1 MNLLLKIL
9 IVVFTALSVGGIAA
23 YCMSIARQL
32 TYVTLADGRR
42 QERALPLPFRLLL
55 PFCANLAHLADRPS
69 MRRRRELAAR
79 QIVSAGFDGLL
90 SAREFL
96 ALRVLIP
103 LVFGL
108 LWLLL
113 LVFLSHFSPVLR
125 ANTIELALLGVVLLC
140 LYPLLWLRSAVTR
153 RHRAIQRSMP
163 FVIDLLTLA
172 VEAGMDFMN
181 ALQRAV
187 ERRAMDPLT
196 EELVH
201 TIHEIQLGAPRREAL
216 RNLARR
222 VNMPDMRSFSHALI
236 QADELGVSIGAILRI
251 QSDQMRQR
259 RFDRA
264 ERLANEAPVKMLGP
278 LMLFIFPAVFI
289 VLLGPLLAR
298 VVGHAI

>member
-1 MNLLLKIL
+1 MPQLRLALYQDGVQLWCAPTVDDRDEWQTTMRHIAYEGRLFVLSACQYLTRGNAPDAYDAIQGNDPDTVL
-9 IVVFTALSVGGIAA
+9 IRGGSV
-23 YCMSIARQL
+23 
-32 TYVTLADGRR
+32 
-42 QERALPLPFRLLL
+42 
-55 PFCANLAHLADRPS
+55 
-69 MRRRRELAAR
+69 
-79 QIVSAGFDGLL
+79 IVS
-90 SAREFL
+90 
-96 ALRVLIP
+96 P
-103 LVFGL
+103 
-108 LWLLL
+108 
-113 LVFLSHFSPVLR
+113 
-125 ANTIELALLGVVLLC
+125 LGVVLAGP
-140 LYPLLWLRSAVTR
+140 LYGEEGILTADIDLGEIARGTYDLDVVGHYARPDVFDLRVDTTPRSAVTR